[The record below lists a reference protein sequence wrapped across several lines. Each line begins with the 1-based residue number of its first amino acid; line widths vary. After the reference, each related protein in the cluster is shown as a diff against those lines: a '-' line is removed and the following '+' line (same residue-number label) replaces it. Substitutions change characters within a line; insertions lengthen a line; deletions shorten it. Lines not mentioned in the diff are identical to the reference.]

1 MKDMIITRVKLE
13 NFGLY
18 AGVQEFN
25 FKTTAQRNI
34 ILIGGQNGNGK
45 TTLFEAIRFCFYGPA
60 IFHKRL
66 TSKEYED
73 YLKSKIY
80 YNVKKEVCANNAS
93 IEIEFEY
100 VHLGKLQKYCINR
113 SWKLENDQINE
124 VFNVKRD
131 GEQLDE
137 VESDQWQVFI
147 SDLIPPGLSELFF
160 FDGEK
165 IQNLANDTP
174 DNIQLSDSFKS
185 LLGIDLIEK
194 LQSDLE
200 IYLLKQ
206 LKQSSTKEIRSEMEG
221 LEKKEQEYELK
232 QDYLNQEIAQINT
245 KLDAM
250 NQKMNH
256 QEALLNSEGGSFTQ
270 KRNELRNRGDIL
282 DREIEYLE
290 NEIRK
295 LCEDILPLSF
305 TPKLSLRLKKSIETE
320 DQVRS
325 QIQAGKSIQKGI
337 EKIKRE
343 LNKEEAF
350 FEIDNINL
358 KKKLIEKIIRL
369 LENNLASEVKEIKFT
384 HNLAAEEEN
393 KILNLIESATNT
405 TPKQLIELTKK
416 YEAAVQERQMVERE
430 IGLAAP
436 NSTIENH
443 LKDITQLNQ
452 EIGSNKQKL
461 NDKNEELRLLLIQK
475 EKNARE
481 LKKFIEKI
489 ETEDSIN
496 KRTKLVSKVHN
507 VLKDYYEQVKEKK
520 IHIFCELF
528 IESYEKVAR
537 KKNVF
542 SRITLNPETYEVK
555 LYKKGKSYE
564 KEVKKSELSE
574 GEKQIYA
581 ITVLWT
587 LTKMSPKQLPFI
599 IDTPLGR
606 LDIPHRE
613 NIVLNFFPKVSHQ
626 LIILSTD
633 TEIDEKYYKNL
644 KSRINKN
651 YILDYSDGET
661 QIKEGYFWG

>member
-1 MKDMIITRVKLE
+1 MIQFSNINNHKYDLE
-13 NFGLY
+13 
-18 AGVQEFN
+18 ER
-25 FKTTAQRNI
+25 TA
-34 ILIGGQNGNGK
+34 
-45 TTLFEAIRFCFYGPA
+45 RF
-60 IFHKRL
+60 
-66 TSKEYED
+66 
-73 YLKSKIY
+73 
-80 YNVKKEVCANNAS
+80 
-93 IEIEFEY
+93 
-100 VHLGKLQKYCINR
+100 
-113 SWKLENDQINE
+113 
-124 VFNVKRD
+124 
-131 GEQLDE
+131 
-137 VESDQWQVFI
+137 
-147 SDLIPPGLSELFF
+147 
-160 FDGEK
+160 GEK
-165 IQNLANDTP
+165 IIEFCRTIGQDAITKPL
-174 DNIQLSDSFKS
+174 ISQL
-185 LLGIDLIEK
+185 
-194 LQSDLE
+194 
-200 IYLLKQ
+200 
-206 LKQSSTKEIRSEMEG
+206 IRSATSIGANYMEANG
-221 LEKKEQEYELK
+221 ASSRKDFTNKICICKKEAQE
-232 QDYLNQEIAQINT
+232 T
-245 KLDAM
+245 K
-250 NQKMNH
+250 H
-256 QEALLNSEGGSFTQ
+256 W
-270 KRNELRNRGDIL
+270 LRMLAKCVSDKK
-282 DREIEYLE
+282 